1 MPFIATPMNIKFSDG
16 AVRCRVTRAELD
28 SLLASRAITLTVAL
42 PRHHSFRVNI
52 RPAVLGGW
60 LLESDP
66 TGLWITIP
74 RGELEAL
81 CQSLPSREGLE
92 KTFEVEKNGGVK
104 VSFEVDVR
112 GEKRLAVGG

>member
-1 MPFIATPMNIKFSDG
+1 MNIKFSDA
-16 AVRCRVTRAELD
+16 AVRCRATRAELD
-28 SLLASRAITLTVAL
+28 SLLASRAIALAVAL
-42 PRHHSFRVNI
+42 PRHHTFRVNI

-81 CQSLPSREGLE
+81 SQSLPSRSGLE
-92 KTFEVEKNGGVK
+92 KTFEVENGGSVK

-112 GEKRLAVGG
+112 EKKAIGDGR